1 MQSLSEMGWQVMD
14 LGSAHGSFTAG
25 NADNEQQQ
33 CCNLT
38 SPTAP
43 LELPLNNGL
52 PRRKIPKLEQIQLGD
67 GQRVVF
73 GASKRVYTL
82 RIGKRTN
89 SGGLNTPGFNYE
101 DSQQTTEK
109 PCQDGDGGEPK
120 AMSTETTDVNRS
132 GIKRKR
138 LVTFV
143 EENSAGPSA
152 GSHSTPYDSSA

>member
-25 NADNEQQQ
+25 NADNEQQH
-33 CCNLT
+33 CSNLT
-38 SPTAP
+38 SPPTAP
-43 LELPLNNGL
+43 LELPPNNGL
-52 PRRKIPKLEQIQLGD
+52 PRLKIPKLEQVQLCD

-73 GASKRVYTL
+73 GASKRIYTL

-101 DSQQTTEK
+101 DSQRTTEK
-109 PCQDGDGGEPK
+109 PSQGGDGGEPK
-120 AMSTETTDVNRS
+120 AMPIETTDVNRS

-152 GSHSTPYDSSA
+152 GSHSTPCSSA